1 MTEGQPPQP
10 MDYGTSKPTDYQGP
24 PPDEDSKNM
33 GMLCHLLAIVMPFLG
48 PLIIWI
54 MKKDSSPFV
63 NDQGKE
69 ALNFQITMFIIA
81 FVVALTC
88 LVGIGVFLMPFV
100 GIANVVFCIM
110 AGLEARKGVAYRY
123 PFAIRLIK

>member
-10 MDYGTSKPTDYQGP
+10 MDYGTSKPTEYQGP
-24 PPDEDSKNM
+24 PPDDDGKNM
-33 GMLCHLLAIVMPFLG
+33 GMLCHLLAIVIPFLG

-69 ALNFQITMFIIA
+69 VDQGERSRHRPTAMS
-81 FVVALTC
+81 
-88 LVGIGVFLMPFV
+88 
-100 GIANVVFCIM
+100 
-110 AGLEARKGVAYRY
+110 
-123 PFAIRLIK
+123 